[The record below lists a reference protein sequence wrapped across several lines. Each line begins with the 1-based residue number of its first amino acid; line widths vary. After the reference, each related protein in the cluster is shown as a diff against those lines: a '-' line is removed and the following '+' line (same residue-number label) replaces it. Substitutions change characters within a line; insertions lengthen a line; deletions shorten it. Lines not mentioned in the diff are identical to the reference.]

1 MAEMAK
7 RRLTPN
13 EWQRIREH
21 WESDPRPG
29 YQWVVEELSL
39 KVTLQAVA
47 IRSKRDGW
55 AKQLSLKKIVERAQ
69 RQADGVFVAAAVDGA
84 VSGGFVD
91 PSTKADDTAAVS
103 VRAAVIERHRED
115 WREFRLAFPLEIMGA
130 SLESARKAKVSV
142 EVLRLLHGGERQAWG
157 LDALLED
164 TSAGTSTEDEMLAH
178 FEKMMKQTEEWK
190 AQVAQREP
198 LKLEQGG
205 ADALVE

>member
-1 MAEMAK
+1 MATK

-13 EWQRIREH
+13 EWQRIRER

-39 KVTLQAVA
+39 TVTLQAVA

-69 RQADGVFVAAAVDGA
+69 RQADGVFVTAAVDG
-84 VSGGFVD
+84 VPSGGFVD
-91 PSTKADDTAAVS
+91 GSTKADDTAAVD
-103 VRAAVIERHRED
+103 VRAAVIERHRAD
-115 WREFRLAFPLEIMGA
+115 WREFRLTFPLEVMGA
-130 SLESARKAKVSV
+130 SLENARKAKVSV

-164 TSAGTSTEDEMLAH
+164 TSAGVSTEDEMLAH

-205 ADALVE
+205 ADAPAG